1 MIAMSLKMTN
11 FAKTKDMTIN
21 KPNGYMYKFVTGTW
35 NPISGKCPHRCAY
48 CYMIKPY
55 SEQPPIHLREK
66 EFDGEF
72 HENDFIFI
80 GSGTDMFA
88 EQVPSEWIRRV
99 LDFCVSASS
108 TLFNANQT
116 KFLLQSKNPARILEF
131 TDHSLFK
138 NGQVVACTTIETNRH
153 YSEFMGKAPL
163 PQNRAEAMA
172 LLSKQGVKTF
182 VTVEPI
188 MDFDLEEMVG
198 LIEMC
203 NPEQVNIGKN
213 SKDFITLPNPTLG
226 KTVELVKELL
236 KFTKVEIKENSG
248 KLKQALKQLG
258 IEPD

>member
-1 MIAMSLKMTN
+1 
-11 FAKTKDMTIN
+11 MTIG
-21 KPNGYMYKFVTGTW
+21 KPDGYMYKFVTGQW

-48 CYMIKPY
+48 CYMLKY
-55 SEQPPIHLREK
+55 HNEQPPLHLREK
-66 EFDGEF
+66 ELNGEF
-72 HENDFIFI
+72 HEDDFIFI

-88 EQVPSEWIRRV
+88 DIAPSQWIIKV

-163 PQNRAEAMA
+163 TQKRAEAMA
-172 LLSKQGVKTF
+172 LLSKQGIRTF

-188 MDFDLEEMVG
+188 MDFDLEEMVA
-198 LIEMC
+198 LIKEC

-213 SKDFITLPNPTLG
+213 SKDFIKLPNPTLG

-248 KLKQALKQLG
+248 QLKQALKQVN
-258 IEPD
+258 IELD

>member
-1 MIAMSLKMTN
+1 MRILLYDKAIWRTTTASFK
-11 FAKTKDMTIN
+11 
-21 KPNGYMYKFVTGTW
+21 
-35 NPISGKCPHRCAY
+35 
-48 CYMIKPY
+48 
-55 SEQPPIHLREK
+55 EK
-66 EFDGEF
+66 EFNGEF
-72 HENDFIFI
+72 HGDDFIFI

-116 KFLLQSKNPARILEF
+116 KFLLQSKNPERILEF
-131 TDHSLFK
+131 TDYSLFK

-163 PQNRAEAMA
+163 PQKRAEAMS
-172 LLSKQGVKTF
+172 LMSKQGVKTF
-182 VTVEPI
+182 VTIEPI

-198 LIEMC
+198 LIKMC

-213 SKDFITLPNPTLG
+213 SKDFIKLPNPTIG

-248 KLKQALKQLG
+248 KLKQALQQVG
-258 IEPD
+258 IELD

>member
-1 MIAMSLKMTN
+1 
-11 FAKTKDMTIN
+11 MTISESQGN
-21 KPNGYMYKFVTGTW
+21 MYKFVTGTW
-35 NPISGKCPHRCAY
+35 NPISGKCPHRCPY
-48 CYMIKPY
+48 CYMIKPDG
-55 SEQPPIHLREK
+55 ELPPIHLREK
-66 EFDGEF
+66 ELNGEF
-72 HENDFIFI
+72 GENDFIFI

-99 LDFCVSASS
+99 LDFCVSASN

-131 TDHSLFK
+131 TDHSLFM

-153 YSEFMGKAPL
+153 YPDFMGKAPL
-163 PQNRAEAMA
+163 PQKRAEAMN
-172 LLSKQGVKTF
+172 LISSRGITTY

-188 MDFDLEEMVG
+188 MDFDLEEMLA
-198 LIEMC
+198 LIKMC

-213 SKDFITLPNPTLG
+213 SVKYITLPNPTLG

-248 KLKQALKQLG
+248 KLKQTLLHVG
-258 IEPD
+258 INIHY